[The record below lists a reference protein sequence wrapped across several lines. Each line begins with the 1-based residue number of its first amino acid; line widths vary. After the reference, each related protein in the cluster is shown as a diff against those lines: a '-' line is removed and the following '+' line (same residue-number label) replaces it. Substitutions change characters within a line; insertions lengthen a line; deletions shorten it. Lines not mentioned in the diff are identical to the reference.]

1 MERTRVYSIVKMK
14 IVILVVLTG
23 SLLLSSCTAKEG
35 IEIRNAWMRQTAQGE
50 NGAVYFVL
58 HNYSAVED
66 ELIGVSAEIAQ
77 AVEIHESTMTNDV
90 MQMRML
96 SSVPLEASAEVEF
109 SPGGL
114 HIMLVGLKREI
125 NIGDSIKITLHFK
138 NNEDS
143 TVHVPVQ
150 QSGEGHEH

>member
-14 IVILVVLTG
+14 KVISVVLTG
-23 SLLLSSCTAKEG
+23 SLLLSSCMAREG
-35 IEIRNAWMRQTAQGE
+35 IEFHDAWMRSTAQGE
-50 NGAVYFVL
+50 NGAVYFIL
-58 HNYSAVED
+58 HNHSDERD

-114 HIMLVGLKREI
+114 HIMLVNLQREAKL
-125 NIGDSIKITLHFK
+125 GDSIEITLRFK
-138 NNEDS
+138 NNDDI

-150 QSGEGHEH
+150 ESGEGHEH